1 MLDGL
6 VLGWWGSLGGSA
18 SNEDDELLDACTS
31 TVPVSQLLRPTP
43 LPISPDPTHPSCA
56 SAPIAP

>member
-6 VLGWWGSLGGSA
+6 VLGWWGSLGGGA

-43 LPISPDPTHPSCA
+43 LPISPDPTIVGTEDA
-56 SAPIAP
+56 G

>member
-1 MLDGL
+1 MVALEWIEQHKGFPSPMLDGL

-31 TVPVSQLLRPTP
+31 TAT
-43 LPISPDPTHPSCA
+43 
-56 SAPIAP
+56 IAP

>member
-18 SNEDDELLDACTS
+18 SNEDDELLDAYTS
-31 TVPVSQLLRPTP
+31 IVPMSQLLCPTP
-43 LPISPDPTHPSCA
+43 LPISLDPTHPSCA
-56 SAPIAP
+56 SAPITP